1 MDITKN
7 GYAEYVVVELVLT
20 KVVIISGQLSFD
32 EKGNLIGQNDFEKQV
47 DQFLDACLRFCSW
60 SGCRPH
66 FDVAALCLAQM
77 SLSS

>member
-32 EKGNLIGQNDFEKQV
+32 EKGN
-47 DQFLDACLRFCSW
+47 
-60 SGCRPH
+60 
-66 FDVAALCLAQM
+66 
-77 SLSS
+77 